1 MNRGNNDFD
10 LSALDRMRILQEL
23 IGSLRRNAFN
33 EYDMNVKEITITVRL
48 RLRLI
53 TIKVRCFGSI

>member
-23 IGSLRRNAFN
+23 IGSLRRNVFN
-33 EYDMNVKEITITVRL
+33 EYDMNVKEITI
-48 RLRLI
+48 
-53 TIKVRCFGSI
+53 KF